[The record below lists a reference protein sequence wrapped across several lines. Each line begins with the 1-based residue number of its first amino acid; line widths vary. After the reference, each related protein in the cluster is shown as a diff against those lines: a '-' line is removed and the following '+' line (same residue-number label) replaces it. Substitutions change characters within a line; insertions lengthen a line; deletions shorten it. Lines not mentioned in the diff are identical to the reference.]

1 MSFNVAQ
8 VTCDSTKGENDMKMK
23 RTISLLLVLAALMA
37 MLPMTVSAAGSGG
50 NAAPQL
56 VTEGSVP
63 MNGASTLTLV
73 NGEKQRVYP
82 TINGWRV
89 KGTNWRT
96 TNMNVATVSSGG
108 LIYTKGPGTCYIS
121 CKAYGRTIRLK
132 LTVLPRAKVV
142 AGTYDGP
149 YIGIKFHNNDRTKT
163 ITQIRFKVTEIN
175 SYGRALC
182 TWKGTAKNLWVGRGR
197 DSGYMWFS
205 LDYPSSCERVSVSID
220 RVWYANGTT
229 FKP

>member
-1 MSFNVAQ
+1 
-8 VTCDSTKGENDMKMK
+8 MKMK

-37 MLPMTVSAAGSGG
+37 MLPMTAAAADSSG
-50 NAAPQL
+50 NTAPSI
-56 VTEGSVP
+56 VTEASVP
-63 MNGASTLTLV
+63 MNSAESLTLV

-82 TINGWRV
+82 TIYGFRV

-108 LIYTKGPGTCYIS
+108 LIYTKGPGTCTIS
-121 CKAYGRTIRLK
+121 CKAYGVTIKLK

-142 AGTYDGP
+142 GGVFSNGR
-149 YIGIKFHNNDRTKT
+149 IGIKFHNNDRTKT
-163 ITQIRFKVTEIN
+163 ITQIRFIVQEKN
-175 SYGRALC
+175 AYGRVLT
-182 TWKGTAKNLWVGRGR
+182 TWRGTAKGLWVGRGR
-197 DSGYMWFS
+197 DSGYIFFD
-205 LDYPSSCERVSVSID
+205 LDYPDYCETARVSVD